1 MDCKVFLCFWQKC
14 HLCDWK
20 VCVLI
25 EMPPVWMKNH
35 NLTIVSYLTLYIM
48 TIYIDIWDS
57 LWIKCFMYS
66 SIVYIYTFMISWNL
80 KETAKSVCAF
90 DRDVI
95 FYVPQNLVPNL
106 TNLSFPTLKML
117 LTEMLSLKI
126 EKSVFNRN
134 VTSLNE
140 KSWFDRNVVP
150 LMNKRCLIE
159 ETFFSSSFNKPIICN
174 RSFRTGG
181 LIIMFSTIKSII
193 WKEVVVWPERQLYIF
208 YWELILLK
216 NHVKDFSVHL
226 NTDAQTCG
234 NSRHNE
240 IPRCFVDSQIT
251 KSILP
256 LNISLF
262 SDLTIICWTEKS
274 SRGKYSFCFAVVGE
288 ELGEEFGDTSLP
300 GFATQSAFEQHG
312 CWNYGLRFIWNKTME
327 KW

>member
-1 MDCKVFLCFWQKC
+1 
-14 HLCDWK
+14 
-20 VCVLI
+20 
-25 EMPPVWMKNH
+25 
-35 NLTIVSYLTLYIM
+35 
-48 TIYIDIWDS
+48 
-57 LWIKCFMYS
+57 
-66 SIVYIYTFMISWNL
+66 
-80 KETAKSVCAF
+80 
-90 DRDVI
+90 
-95 FYVPQNLVPNL
+95 
-106 TNLSFPTLKML
+106 
-117 LTEMLSLKI
+117 
-126 EKSVFNRN
+126 
-134 VTSLNE
+134 
-140 KSWFDRNVVP
+140 
-150 LMNKRCLIE
+150 
-159 ETFFSSSFNKPIICN
+159 
-174 RSFRTGG
+174 
-181 LIIMFSTIKSII
+181 MFSTIKSII

-240 IPRCFVDSQIT
+240 IPRCVVDSQIT
-251 KSILP
+251 KSIIP

-262 SDLTIICWTEKS
+262 SDMTIICWTEKS